1 MVIGVCTIELQVP
14 DSGSLKDKRR
24 IIKSTMA
31 RVRNE
36 FNVSVAEVGHQ
47 ESWQLSTLAFA
58 CVSSDAGYA
67 RGLLERIV
75 SRIEDGRQGLVLL
88 TYEIELL

>member
-24 IIKSTMA
+24 IIKSAIA

-36 FNVSVAEVGHQ
+36 FNVSVAEVGRQ
-47 ESWQLSTLAFA
+47 NSWQLSTIAIA
-58 CVSSDAGYA
+58 CVSSDAAYA
-67 RGLLERIV
+67 QGLLERVV

-88 TYEIELL
+88 SYETELL